1 MEKSEFSCAD
11 EDVRRQR
18 TVDVNIFELPSGTE
32 NAQLAWLQLRDKG
45 AMLWTPWH
53 GGHWIATSGELI
65 ERIYRDPDSF
75 SNREVGIPPKKFP
88 LQLLPIQLDGME
100 HRTFRA
106 LIEPAFRPAAVQRYG
121 VMARA
126 LARQLIDEIQPQGRC
141 EFVADFSL
149 VMPLAIFLSIVDLPV
164 EDRVTLHGLARRS
177 SRSPTQEQRGAAF
190 QEIVRYLEHW
200 IARRREEPGD
210 DLLSG
215 IVHAQIEGKP
225 LTHEQVLGT
234 AILLLF
240 AGLDTV
246 AAMMAFVMQ
255 HLAQHPDHRRWM
267 RDNPSKLSF
276 AIEELMRRHGVA
288 NNVRTVTQDVEL
300 DGIVIRKDEIIVI
313 PNCLHG
319 LDDQQFDHARQI
331 DFSRHLG
338 QTATF
343 GWGPHRCAGANLA
356 RLEMRILMEE
366 WLPRIPDFEIDPDGP
381 VIQQTGTVNGMLQLP
396 LRWQV

>member
-1 MEKSEFSCAD
+1 MEKSAFERDRDDA
-11 EDVRRQR
+11 RRQR
-18 TVDVNIFELPSGTE
+18 TVDVNIFELPLGME
-32 NAQLAWLQLRDKG
+32 DAQQAWLRLREQG
-45 AMLWTPWH
+45 SLIWTPWH

-65 ERIYRDPDSF
+65 ERIYRASDIF
-75 SNREVGIPPKKFP
+75 SSREVGIPPKKFP
-88 LQLLPIQLDGME
+88 LQLLPIQLDGID
-100 HRTFRA
+100 HKTFRA

-121 VMARA
+121 KMARE
-126 LARQLIDEIQPQGRC
+126 LARDLIDKIYPEGRC

-164 EDRVTLHGLARRS
+164 EDRVVLHSLARRS
-177 SRSPTQEQRGAAF
+177 SRSPTQEQRTAAF
-190 QEIVRYLEHW
+190 QEMINYLEHW

-210 DLLSG
+210 DLLSN
-215 IVHAQIEGKP
+215 IVHARIDGKP
-225 LTHEQVLGT
+225 LSHEQVLGT

-255 HLAQHPDHRRWM
+255 HLAEHPEHRRWM
-267 RDNPSKLSF
+267 LDNPSKLSF

-288 NNVRTVTQDVEL
+288 NNVRTATQDVEL
-300 DGIVIRKDEIIVI
+300 DGITVRKDEIIVI

-319 LDDQQFDHARQI
+319 LDDRQFDHAQQV
-331 DFSRHLG
+331 DFSRSLG

-366 WLPRIPDFEIDPDGP
+366 WLPRIPDFEIDPDQP
-381 VIQQTGTVNGMLQLP
+381 VIQQTGTVNGVLQLP
-396 LRWQV
+396 LRWRV